1 MPMPFFED
9 LVRQTAVERKA
20 LVSVPQLQAGLAGDI
35 STDAYIDYLTQ
46 AYHHVR
52 HTVPL
57 LRLARHRVAGR
68 PVLEAAL
75 GEYIAEE
82 TGHEHWVLA
91 DIKAAGGDAAA
102 AAASTPGAATTA
114 MVECAFQ
121 RVGHGNPLSM
131 FGMVYVLEG
140 TSVAMATQGAA
151 AIQSRLGLPD
161 AAFTYLTSH
170 GALDQHHLRFFERLM
185 NTIDDPEDQ
194 REIVRMAR
202 DMFRLFADLFRSIDT
217 GVRHAAA

>member
-1 MPMPFFED
+1 MPFHDD
-9 LVRQTAVERKA
+9 LVRDTVVERQA
-20 LVSVPQLQAGLAGDI
+20 LVRVPQLQDGLAGAI
-35 STDAYIDYLTQ
+35 SREAYIDYLTQ

-57 LRLARHRVAGR
+57 LRLARRRAAGR
-68 PVLEAAL
+68 LLIEAAL
-75 GEYIAEE
+75 DEYIAEE

-91 DIKAAGGDAAA
+91 DINAAGGDAAV
-102 AAASTPGAATTA
+102 AAASTPHAATAA
-114 MVECAFQ
+114 MVNRAYEC
-121 RVGHGNPLSM
+121 VGQDNPLCM

-140 TSVAMATQGAA
+140 TSVAMASQGAA

-170 GALDQHHLRFFERLM
+170 GALDQQHLRYFERLM
-185 NTIDDPEDQ
+185 NTIDDPDDQ
-194 REIVRMAR
+194 RAIVRMAR
-202 DMFRLFADLFRSIDT
+202 EMFRLFADLFRSIDT